1 MTLLNIGC
9 VQMGKEFPLHM
20 SFDKY
25 SNLKG
30 VEVVESQPLHNEAEY
45 LVSLL
50 FIFSS
55 WRQAKLHRYPL
66 ELETSRKV

>member
-1 MTLLNIGC
+1 
-9 VQMGKEFPLHM
+9 MGKEFPPHM

-30 VEVVESQPLHNEAEY
+30 VEVAEGQPLHNEAEY

-50 FIFSS
+50 FIFFFV
-55 WRQAKLHRYPL
+55 
-66 ELETSRKV
+66 ETSQTAPLPFRT